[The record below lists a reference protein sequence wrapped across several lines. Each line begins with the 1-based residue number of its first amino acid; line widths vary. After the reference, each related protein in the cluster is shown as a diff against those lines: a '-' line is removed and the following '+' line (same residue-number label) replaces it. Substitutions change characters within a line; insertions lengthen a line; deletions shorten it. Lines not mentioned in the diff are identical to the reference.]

1 MSNGF
6 VLVLLRE
13 LREGLQK
20 FRQDATERTDHNS
33 ERLEQAIGSLGRIEN
48 DLNELRKYM
57 RQIALNQAKHEEF
70 QSTNV
75 ENLDKELRD
84 IKEQLRRLKPPR

>member
-20 FRQDATERTDHNS
+20 FRQDSTERMDGSN
-33 ERLEQAIGSLGRIEN
+33 ERLEQAIGSLARIEN

-84 IKEQLRRLKPPR
+84 IKEQLRRLKPMR